1 MTVDA
6 GDGAPPVLFDLGT
19 GCRRLGEGLLQR
31 FFPGAGLS
39 PGARP
44 RDEHEPPA
52 SPHHD
57 PVKLRLSAFVT
68 HLHFD
73 HVQGLPFFGPA
84 LRPDVRLDIYGPVQD
99 GLLADAFSAFLQPP
113 YFPVGV
119 DELPAEVGFFELVDG
134 SVVQAGSAIVRARE
148 IPHVGRT
155 LGYRIEAGGV
165 AVAYLGDHQAPAR
178 DGRVI
183 PEVSEAAFDLCN
195 GVDLLVH
202 DAQYSDAEF
211 AVKAHWGHSTIAYAI
226 EVARQAGVRQLA
238 LFHHDP
244 THSDDQLD
252 RLGLEATQLAGP
264 SLKVVMAAEG
274 MALDLNPGGTVCRS
288 VCPPVMAVGT

>member
-1 MTVDA
+1 
-6 GDGAPPVLFDLGT
+6 
-19 GCRRLGEGLLQR
+19 
-31 FFPGAGLS
+31 
-39 PGARP
+39 
-44 RDEHEPPA
+44 
-52 SPHHD
+52 
-57 PVKLRLSAFVT
+57 
-68 HLHFD
+68 
-73 HVQGLPFFGPA
+73 
-84 LRPDVRLDIYGPVQD
+84 
-99 GLLADAFSAFLQPP
+99 
-113 YFPVGV
+113 
-119 DELPAEVGFFELVDG
+119 
-134 SVVQAGSAIVRARE
+134 
-148 IPHVGRT
+148 VGRT